1 MPAQWSKKRWGPVRV
16 LAQPVAVPAPP
27 ATRAPLHPEE
37 DKWRTEIGPKQFYF
51 TAAGFEAAML
61 KAVAHFKATP
71 LVRLLASL
79 PC

>member
-1 MPAQWSKKRWGPVRV
+1 MTDAQNKEDM
-16 LAQPVAVPAPP
+16 PP
-27 ATRAPLHPEE
+27 ACAMVHV
-37 DKWRTEIGPKQFYF
+37 GPKQFYF
-51 TAAGFEAAML
+51 TAAGFDAAML